1 MRNFLSRFAAE
12 LGASAAEYALIASFM
27 AVLIILPVTL
37 VGDYLTD
44 VFDTIA
50 TALSRVAP

>member
-1 MRNFLSRFAAE
+1 
-12 LGASAAEYALIASFM
+12 M

-37 VGDYLTD
+37 VSDYLTD
-44 VFDTIA
+44 VFGTIA